1 MPATSP
7 LIGPVRVEVCV
18 IGAGIAGLSVAYEL
32 CQQGRQVMV
41 IDAGEIGGG
50 QTGRTTAHLS
60 SALDDLFTELER
72 LHGDEGARLAAE
84 SHQAAI
90 TRIEAIV
97 FAEEIPCAF
106 RRVDGYLF
114 LGPDDEPA
122 LLELELQAARRAGLA
137 PELLPRAPLPFDTGP
152 CLKFPRQAELD
163 PMEYLAGLARAII
176 ARGGSIHTNTP
187 AASIEG
193 KKISTPSGFEIVA
206 DHVVVATNVPVNDL
220 AVVHTKQSAHRS
232 YVIAAGIPS
241 DSVAPGL
248 YWDTEDPY
256 HYVRTHRFE
265 DRTLLI
271 IGGEDHKTGQED
283 DPERRWPELESWA
296 RARFSS
302 MGAVQYRWSGQ
313 VIEPIDGMAFIGRNP
328 ADSSDVYIVTGDSG
342 HGMTHGVI
350 AGILIA
356 DLIARRP
363 NRWETLYDPRR
374 RTLRAAGEFAKA
386 NLNVVA
392 QYADWLKRGDVE
404 RIEDIPPGQG
414 AIMRRGAQLLAVY
427 RDQQGVPSACSA
439 VCTHLKGIVRWNRAE
454 GTWDCPCHGAR
465 YSCLGE
471 VVEGP
476 AIVGLEKV
484 PIDGLLGQ
492 EVLADERAA
501 PLAP

>member
-1 MPATSP
+1 
-7 LIGPVRVEVCV
+7 
-18 IGAGIAGLSVAYEL
+18 
-32 CQQGRQVMV
+32 
-41 IDAGEIGGG
+41 
-50 QTGRTTAHLS
+50 
-60 SALDDLFTELER
+60 
-72 LHGDEGARLAAE
+72 
-84 SHQAAI
+84 
-90 TRIEAIV
+90 
-97 FAEEIPCAF
+97 
-106 RRVDGYLF
+106 
-114 LGPDDEPA
+114 
-122 LLELELQAARRAGLA
+122 
-137 PELLPRAPLPFDTGP
+137 
-152 CLKFPRQAELD
+152 
-163 PMEYLAGLARAII
+163 
-176 ARGGSIHTNTP
+176 
-187 AASIEG
+187 
-193 KKISTPSGFEIVA
+193 
-206 DHVVVATNVPVNDL
+206 
-220 AVVHTKQSAHRS
+220 
-232 YVIAAGIPS
+232 
-241 DSVAPGL
+241 
-248 YWDTEDPY
+248 
-256 HYVRTHRFE
+256 
-265 DRTLLI
+265 
-271 IGGEDHKTGQED
+271 
-283 DPERRWPELESWA
+283 
-296 RARFSS
+296 